1 MKKTILAIA
10 AAIILIPSI
19 ALADGGHHQKPDGV
33 QFNGPVE
40 LSNMT
45 KLVANSNMFTEQH
58 VVVEGHLVRQLSSD
72 KFMFTD
78 GNTEVQIE
86 LDDDIRLAAPIDAT
100 TRVRLFG
107 EFEGGN
113 TPEIEVD
120 RIQVL

>member
-1 MKKTILAIA
+1 
-10 AAIILIPSI
+10 
-19 ALADGGHHQKPDGV
+19 
-33 QFNGPVE
+33 
-40 LSNMT
+40 
-45 KLVANSNMFTEQH
+45 MFTEQH
-58 VVVEGHLVRQLSSD
+58 VVVEGHLVRQLSND

>member
-10 AAIILIPSI
+10 AAVILIPSI
-19 ALADGGHHQKPDGV
+19 ALADGGYHQKSEGV

-40 LSNMT
+40 LSDIN
-45 KLVANSNMFTEQH
+45 KLVAESNMFTEQH

-78 GNTEVQIE
+78 GNAEVQIE
-86 LDDDIRLAAPIDAT
+86 LDDDIRLAAPMDAT

>member
-10 AAIILIPSI
+10 AAVILIPSI
-19 ALADGGHHQKPDGV
+19 ALADGGHHQISDGV

-45 KLVANSNMFTEQH
+45 KLVADSNMFTEQH
-58 VVVEGHLVRQLSSD
+58 VVVEGNIVRQLSSD

-86 LDDDIRLAAPIDAT
+86 IDDDIRLAAPLDAT
-100 TRVRLFG
+100 TRVRLYG

>member
-10 AAIILIPSI
+10 AAVILIPSI
-19 ALADGGHHQKPDGV
+19 ALADGGHHQTSDGV

-45 KLVANSNMFTEQH
+45 KLVAESNMFTEQH

>member
-10 AAIILIPSI
+10 AAVILIPSI
-19 ALADGGHHQKPDGV
+19 ALADGGHHKISDGV

-45 KLVANSNMFTEQH
+45 KLVADSNMFTEQH
-58 VVVEGHLVRQLSSD
+58 VVVEGNIVRQLSSD
-72 KFMFTD
+72 KFIFTD

-86 LDDDIRLAAPIDAT
+86 IDDDVHLAAPLDAT
-100 TRVRLFG
+100 TRVRLYG